1 MMAERA
7 QQSGALPDGNGAAP
21 SLYYVRYMNN
31 PDYSPLLNDRLSGDV
46 LAYGDYAKDFEAAL
60 AKSLTT
66 LFDPAVPFVATE
78 DRARCEWCDF
88 AGLCK
93 RK

>member
-1 MMAERA
+1 MENEE
-7 QQSGALPDGNGAAP
+7 LFTLTDEDGNESQFALVGELELAY
-21 SLYYVRYMNN
+21 SL
-31 PDYSPLLNDRLSGDV
+31 LAGDV